1 MDTFIPFMLSIAL
14 FILSLNFS
22 QFYIAYLTLETG
34 FEVNSF
40 HQHGV
45 ELTECGIIRVSYFA
59 VIFPQSIFQINPLQG
74 NCYLSKPL
82 IFQQPCQNRADDSQK
97 KREFLCHTHSTT
109 CDIYS
114 NLAVK
119 AQTRIFFKN

>member
-1 MDTFIPFMLSIAL
+1 MVTFIRFMLSIAL

-40 HQHGV
+40 HQRGV
-45 ELTECGIIRVSYFA
+45 ELTECGIISVSYFA

-74 NCYLSKPL
+74 NCYLNKPL
-82 IFQQPCQNRADDSQK
+82 IFQQPCHNRADDSQK
-97 KREFLCHTHSTT
+97 KREFVCHTHS
-109 CDIYS
+109 CDIYHE
-114 NLAVK
+114 
-119 AQTRIFFKN
+119 TRL